1 MERIR
6 ANAIAATDYVTFARD
21 NFGASNDVQKL
32 EIAHA
37 LGVKYVFYGRGKKI
51 ALELHSL
58 MIETVKFVKELQS
71 VLRLSE
77 VPSTSKV
84 ADDYTAVLFD
94 GGAPSSGLE
103 LLPMQTPCWP
113 KYGYATSSQFQ
124 MYLNLCTHRIINR

>member
-1 MERIR
+1 MEQIR

-37 LGVKYVFYGRGKKI
+37 LGVKYVFYGRCKKS

-77 VPSTSKV
+77 VLSISKE
-84 ADDYTAVLFD
+84 ADDYTAVLF
-94 GGAPSSGLE
+94 
-103 LLPMQTPCWP
+103 
-113 KYGYATSSQFQ
+113 
-124 MYLNLCTHRIINR
+124 